1 MFQVNSCLRSLR
13 IFKNPEALIFHH
25 KVTQMIQVRMLI
37 QIQISS
43 KFRGE
48 FWTRRFKS
56 FAIRRHTMFPWMRF
70 EVGKLSIEFQRT
82 WNLHILTV
90 YLQKQMLLSCCGF
103 MMSRWQGGS
112 TGTVVGS
119 AVAAPRPEVFSRNP
133 VELLKSEMKIDE
145 VCDFLIDILC
155 ISVFLYY
162 EHYFL
167 SFFHCLF
174 AGKLVVQPASL
185 EISARGWPSE
195 VVQHGEM
202 LYTDFGLQCFFFLP
216 CNNCSTI
223 YPASACSLQ

>member
-1 MFQVNSCLRSLR
+1 
-13 IFKNPEALIFHH
+13 
-25 KVTQMIQVRMLI
+25 
-37 QIQISS
+37 
-43 KFRGE
+43 
-48 FWTRRFKS
+48 
-56 FAIRRHTMFPWMRF
+56 
-70 EVGKLSIEFQRT
+70 
-82 WNLHILTV
+82 
-90 YLQKQMLLSCCGF
+90 MLLSCCGF

-174 AGKLVVQPASL
+174 AGKLVVQPACL
-185 EISARGWPSE
+185 EISARG
-195 VVQHGEM
+195 
-202 LYTDFGLQCFFFLP
+202 
-216 CNNCSTI
+216 
-223 YPASACSLQ
+223 